1 MNRYLVILIVLLI
14 SLLSGCVQEKTSD
27 QAAQTKK
34 DFSTAQ
40 KKATEKNPIQNAA
53 PVQFKVGEQEFK
65 IVPVFGPI
73 LEYIKKAKKKKS
85 KDPNYKEL
93 YISTVVEP
101 FRKEAFGGD
110 KGLALKD
117 KYSFAAPINI
127 DRLYES
133 IRLMDENYEHI
144 TCLIKEGLEKSA
156 KLLPGSKKTIY
167 LFPFNPDQ
175 SILISQMKGVASFST
190 PEQFIVLQIAPQK
203 YDENMIPYTVAHEYH
218 HTVYFEKIKNQ
229 EKDLIDY
236 ALVEGKA
243 DAFANL
249 VIPGMEIPW
258 TMELSDDEEQ
268 NIWNWASARRYT
280 YTSNDL
286 AEMRAGNRVIPQWSD
301 YRIGRQIMRGFL
313 KGNPDVSIS
322 EWTYM
327 DADEIL
333 ERSQFPQ

>member
-14 SLLSGCVQEKTSD
+14 SLLSGCAEEKISQ
-27 QAAQTKK
+27 QASQTKPNT
-34 DFSTAQ
+34 TA
-40 KKATEKNPIQNAA
+40 TPKNEPEMKPIQNAV

-65 IVPVFGPI
+65 IVPVFEPI
-73 LEYIKKAKKKKS
+73 LEYIKKVKQS
-85 KDPNYKEL
+85 QDPNYKEL

-101 FRKEAFGGD
+101 FRKEGFGENR
-110 KGLALKD
+110 GLALKD

-133 IRLMDENYEHI
+133 IKLMDENYEHI
-144 TCLIKEGLEKSA
+144 TSLIKEGLEKSA

-167 LFPFNPDQ
+167 LFPINPDQ
-175 SILISQMKGVASFST
+175 SILISQMKGVAAFST

-203 YDENMIPYTVAHEYH
+203 YDEIMVPYTIAHEYH
-218 HTVYFEKIKNQ
+218 HTIYFEKIKNQ
-229 EKDLIDY
+229 KKDLIDY
-236 ALVEGKA
+236 DLVEGKA
-243 DAFANL
+243 DSFANL
-249 VIPGMEIPW
+249 VIPNMEIPW
-258 TMELSDDEEQ
+258 TMELSDEEEQ

-286 AEMRAGNRVIPQWSD
+286 AEMRAGNRIIPQWSD
-301 YRIGRQIMRGFL
+301 YKIGNQIMREFL
-313 KGNPDVSIS
+313 KENPDLPIR

-333 ERSQFPQ
+333 KRSGLPQ